1 MRLVATILL
10 LLALGLTLRTPA
22 VEACIHAPKDLEF
35 PIEAGSQRGI
45 VMWDNGREE
54 LVLMPGYKL
63 ADTKDGKSPEI
74 AESGLV
80 ANFKSF
86 AWLVPVPSI
95 PDAYKETATTVFK
108 DMHAFTTVHPRLE
121 ELKTD
126 DGPVLTAPEETQ
138 EGMQFLEAVNIGEYS
153 IQPIKAKGES
163 GGKELNA
170 WLKDK
175 GFGEVSSASLR
186 WYVKHDWCWLAVR
199 MASDKGLP
207 DKADVK
213 PLQISFKT
221 PRPVYPLKIQ
231 DGRGEFDA
239 ELWVIVRERLDLS
252 KLRQWG
258 LETPEMRDDYYV
270 QDHRETGFAA
280 LPESVRAI
288 GAEQEDFKALRLG
301 AMFCYRI
308 SGKLMEAPDGQ
319 DVAAWVDDLYFEF
332 EKDAAPKPKD
342 EVKPT
347 PPEEKQP
354 EGDKPEGK
362 SQDKPG
368 DKKPEGK
375 EGQGK

>member
-1 MRLVATILL
+1 MRLLSILL
-10 LLALGLTLRTPA
+10 PLIALGLVLSAPG
-22 VEACIHAPKDLEF
+22 VDACIHAPKDLEF
-35 PIEAGSQRGI
+35 PVEAGPQRGI

-63 ADTKDGKSPEI
+63 ADSKDGKSPEI

-80 ANFKSF
+80 ASFKSF

-95 PDAYKETATTVFK
+95 PDAYKEASATVFK
-108 DMHAFTTVHPRLE
+108 DIHAFTTVHPRLE

-126 DGPVLTAPEETQ
+126 DGPVLSAPEEKQ

-153 IQPIKAKGES
+153 IQPIKAKGEA

-175 GFGEVSSASLR
+175 GFGEVSQASLR
-186 WYVKHDWCWLAVR
+186 WYIKHEWCWLAVR
-199 MASDKGLP
+199 MASEKGLP

-231 DGRGEFDA
+231 DGRGEFEA
-239 ELWVIVRERLDLS
+239 ELWVIVREKLDLS
-252 KLRQWG
+252 KLRPWG
-258 LETPEMRDDYYV
+258 LQTAEMRDDYYV

-288 GAEQEDFKALRLG
+288 GADGEDLKALRLG
-301 AMFCYRI
+301 AIFCYRI
-308 SGKLMEAPDGQ
+308 SGKLLEAPDGQ

-347 PPEEKQP
+347 PPEEK
-354 EGDKPEGK
+354 KPEE
-362 SQDKPG
+362 KPG
-368 DKKPEGK
+368 DQKPEDKKPPGK
-375 EGQGK
+375 